1 MVCSLDPRPS
11 VRGQG
16 RRADAVKVVSRW
28 LAGRWL
34 AGRAGSLG
42 GGDGSGITRRIWTAC
57 LIYSLRVAVAVVDM
71 DPVGWNEASCALSRR
86 HDDLPGPD
94 LPPPLPQTLVAPS
107 HYLRVLSS
115 QHSSS
120 VAETYCLTTFIDE
133 HGHEV
138 NYSVALLAPADP
150 QLVVPL
156 RESRVP
162 SVRDGLDILQEHHA
176 NKSIP
181 SVQDDPGHL
190 TDP

>member
-1 MVCSLDPRPS
+1 MKPHVLSHEGMTTC
-11 VRGQG
+11 
-16 RRADAVKVVSRW
+16 
-28 LAGRWL
+28 LA
-34 AGRAGSLG
+34 
-42 GGDGSGITRRIWTAC
+42 
-57 LIYSLRVAVAVVDM
+57 LI
-71 DPVGWNEASCALSRR
+71 
-86 HDDLPGPD
+86 

-120 VAETYCLTTFIDE
+120 VAETCCLTTFIDE

-156 RESRVP
+156 REFRVP

-176 NKSIP
+176 RTSITQTRA
-181 SVQDDPGHL
+181 SHQSKM
-190 TDP
+190 TRAI